1 MDNSTPY
8 YLFFDFDGTIFIDK
22 TIAKETQDA
31 INLAK
36 SHGCKVYVNTGRSL
50 PNLFKDLKKSC
61 DIVFDGYLCGASS
74 IYLGN
79 NAETCLQEKYIPL
92 EDAIEIINYIRD
104 KSFWANIE
112 TDKGVHTVE
121 MHGHITYTN
130 EERQAFADK
139 AIDFVKSA
147 NKIFKFGIFPP
158 VTTNYHSEDIHDALP
173 KYEWC
178 FLLRGYELIHKG
190 YGKGKTLKQFANL
203 TGFDENKF
211 IMFGDSENDLQAFK
225 MAGRKVAMEHSPKE
239 LKDLAT
245 YVAKTNLGVAE
256 YINSLFL
263 DK

>member
-8 YLFFDFDGTIFIDK
+8 YLFFDFDGTIYKDKKID
-22 TIAKETQDA
+22 KETQDA
-31 INLAK
+31 IKLAK
-36 SHGCKVYVNTGRSL
+36 SHGCKVYTNSGRSL
-50 PNLFKDLKKSC
+50 PNLFKDLKPNC
-61 DIVFDGYLCGASS
+61 DIVFDGYLCSGAS

-79 NAETCLQEKYIPL
+79 DGENCLQEKL
-92 EDAIEIINYIRD
+92 VSLDDAIEIINYIRD
-104 KSFWANIE
+104 KSFWARIE

-139 AIDFVKSA
+139 AIEFVKNA
-147 NKIFKFGIFPP
+147 NKIYKFGIFPP
-158 VTTNYHSEDIHDALP
+158 ITTNYHSEDIHDALP

-178 FLLRGYELIHKG
+178 FLLRGYELIYKG
-190 YGKGKTLKQFANL
+190 YGKGKVLKQFASL
-203 TGFDENKF
+203 MGYDENKF

-225 MAGRKVAMEHSPKE
+225 LAKNKVAMAHSPKE

-245 YVAKTNLGVAE
+245 YVAKTDFGVAE